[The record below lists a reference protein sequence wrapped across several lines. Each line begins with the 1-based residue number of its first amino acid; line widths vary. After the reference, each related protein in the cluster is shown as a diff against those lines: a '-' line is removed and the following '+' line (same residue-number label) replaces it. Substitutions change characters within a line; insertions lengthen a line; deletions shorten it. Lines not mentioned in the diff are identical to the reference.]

1 MRILKTAP
9 SLTWFLF
16 MQMSVLALEPL
27 AFIPQ
32 RSDASSMSYGGKDVI
47 HNSQALEWNA
57 DAPYALSD
65 TTVRPERRV
74 ETEYDRL
81 SPANRKARNSVT
93 MGIIGLCSL
102 ATLLIFPPLALA
114 AVPLGILAIVK
125 GQDAKKE
132 GATRPQGTTL
142 GIITL
147 SLFTVALFL
156 VAAIIVVATA
166 WW

>member
-1 MRILKTAP
+1 MRILKTGS

-32 RSDASSMSYGGKDVI
+32 RSDAPSVSYGGQDVI
-47 HNSQALEWNA
+47 RDFQAIYGHA
-57 DAPYALSD
+57 DAPYALTD

-74 ETEYDRL
+74 ETVHDRL

-93 MGIIGLCSL
+93 MGIIGLCTL
-102 ATLLIFPPLALA
+102 ATLLFFPPLALA
-114 AVPLGILAIVK
+114 AVPLGVLAIVK
-125 GQDAKKE
+125 GQEAKKE